1 MEPTKSLIIRKLNKY
16 DILFCLLYS
25 VALLFL
31 FNNTSYLNNLLG
43 IADIYSNFSK
53 PSCDSNAYFC
63 RPLFI
68 QFLYFYLSKFFNIDL
83 IIFLQIFLLIFS
95 TLLIRVNL
103 INFKLNIWIINLL
116 CLSIIINPK
125 ILKYSL
131 STMEEA
137 FYLPCLLA
145 IINLLIVLIKKKN
158 IKSLIYLNLFLAL
171 LLLIRPGAI
180 IFYIVIIII
189 NIFYLS
195 KINNKNYVTKIIYS
209 FVLSIILFSPFLVN
223 ISLNNKIETTKEN
236 NNYFSIHAISSLIS
250 KQKKELNNDPVSK
263 FINSRVEKLN
273 YIRQTENFELI
284 PNLYIECIIFP
295 AINIVLNNDP
305 QIKNFFKSDYSKD
318 LNKKILILYVKN
330 FIKRPSDF
338 LLISQQCFFA
348 NSLIINI
355 LTKKEINEVEKILSN
370 PFINFNDK
378 IVVNS
383 FLENSKNYSSVA
395 KQTRFIAIFL
405 FITTLI
411 SLIISIKS
419 ILSNKNDKFAI
430 LSIIFFIMY
439 YLIVIL
445 HTNLLY
451 IQTRWFFTYYPLL
464 IFSNLKSIELAS
476 LFIKKFKFK

>member
-1 MEPTKSLIIRKLNKY
+1 M
-16 DILFCLLYS
+16 
-25 VALLFL
+25 
-31 FNNTSYLNNLLG
+31 
-43 IADIYSNFSK
+43 
-53 PSCDSNAYFC
+53 
-63 RPLFI
+63 
-68 QFLYFYLSKFFNIDL
+68 
-83 IIFLQIFLLIFS
+83 
-95 TLLIRVNL
+95 
-103 INFKLNIWIINLL
+103 
-116 CLSIIINPK
+116 
-125 ILKYSL
+125 
-131 STMEEA
+131 
-137 FYLPCLLA
+137 
-145 IINLLIVLIKKKN
+145 
-158 IKSLIYLNLFLAL
+158 
-171 LLLIRPGAI
+171 LIRPGAI

-250 KQKKELNNDPVSK
+250 KQKKFD
-263 FINSRVEKLN
+263 
-273 YIRQTENFELI
+273 LI
-284 PNLYIECIIFP
+284 PNLYFECIIFP